1 MYSLIQSYSQKLEK
15 IGHDNAKRTIEE
27 LLAHHLNC
35 SPLEIYNFESVNIL
49 EFEKDFKRLLKNEPL
64 QYMIGTVNFYGI
76 ELKCDKRALIPR
88 PETEKLIEIIFD
100 SSLKNEENS
109 KIIDV
114 GTGSGCIAIA
124 LATKF
129 TNTKIQ
135 AIDISKE
142 AIEMANENVKRL
154 QLSNR
159 INVFYQDNLF
169 KSPDKS
175 FNAVISNPP
184 YISSK
189 EWLELPNSVKVYE
202 PRIALE
208 AGSKGT
214 EFYEIL
220 IPEASRILKNKGL
233 LFLEIGHKQ
242 AEKISEILNINGF
255 ENICIEKDFQGHDRI
270 IHAIKLN

>member
-1 MYSLIQSYSQKLEK
+1 MFSLIQSYAQKLEK
-15 IGHDNAKRTIEE
+15 SGHDNTKRTIEE

-64 QYMIGTVNFYGI
+64 QYIIGTVNFYGI

-88 PETEKLIEIIFD
+88 PETEKLIEIIFN

-129 TNTKIQ
+129 TDTKIQ

-142 AIEMANENVKRL
+142 AIEMASENVNRL

-159 INVFYQDNLF
+159 INVFYQDNLL

-184 YISSK
+184 YISAK

-220 IPEASRILKNKGL
+220 IPEASRILKNEGL
-233 LFLEIGHKQ
+233 LFLEIGYKQ
-242 AEKISEILNINGF
+242 AEKISEILNTHGF

-270 IHAIKLN
+270 IHAIKSN

>member
-1 MYSLIQSYSQKLEK
+1 MYSLIQSYAQKLSK
-15 IGHDNAKRTIEE
+15 SGHDNAKRTIEE
-27 LLAHHLNC
+27 LLAYHLSC
-35 SPLEIYNFESVNIL
+35 SPLEIYNFKSVNIL

-64 QYMIGTVNFYGI
+64 QYIVGTVNFYGI

-88 PETEKLIEIIFD
+88 PETEKLIEIIFN
-100 SSLKNEENS
+100 SSLKNEKNS

-129 TNTKIQ
+129 TDTQIQ

-142 AIEMANENVKRL
+142 AIEMANENVNKL
-154 QLSNR
+154 KLSNK
-159 INVFYQDNLF
+159 INVFYQDNLL
-169 KSPDKS
+169 KSPDES

-220 IPEASRILKNKGL
+220 IPEASRTLKNKGL
-233 LFLEIGHKQ
+233 LFLEIGYKQ
-242 AEKISEILNINGF
+242 ADKISEILNTHGF
-255 ENICIEKDFQGHDRI
+255 ESIYVEKDLQGHDRI
-270 IHAIKLN
+270 IQAIKSN

>member
-1 MYSLIQSYSQKLEK
+1 MYSLIQSYVQKLSK
-15 IGHDNAKRTIEE
+15 SGHDNAKRTIEE
-27 LLAHHLNC
+27 LLAYHLSC
-35 SPLEIYNFESVNIL
+35 SPLEIYNFESVNLL
-49 EFEKDFKRLLKNEPL
+49 EFEKNFKRLLKNEPL
-64 QYMIGTVNFYGI
+64 QYIIGTVNFYGI

-88 PETEKLIEIIFD
+88 PETEKLIEIIFN

-129 TNTKIQ
+129 TDTKIQ

-142 AIEMANENVKRL
+142 AIEMANENVNRL

-159 INVFYQDNLF
+159 INVFYQDNLL

-242 AEKISEILNINGF
+242 AEKISEILNIHGF

>member
-1 MYSLIQSYSQKLEK
+1 MYSLIQSYAQKLEK
-15 IGHDNAKRTIEE
+15 SGHDNAKRTIEE
-27 LLAHHLNC
+27 LLAYHLSC
-35 SPLEIYNFESVNIL
+35 SPLEIYNFESFDIL

-64 QYMIGTVNFYGI
+64 QYIIGTVNFYGV

-88 PETEKLIEIIFD
+88 PETEKLIEIIFN
-100 SSLKNEENS
+100 SNLKNEANS

-129 TNTKIQ
+129 TDTKIQ

-142 AIEMANENVKRL
+142 AIEMANENVNRL

-159 INVFYQDNLF
+159 VNVFYQDNLL
-169 KSPDKS
+169 KSKDES

-189 EWLELPNSVKVYE
+189 EWIELPNSVKVYE

-208 AGSKGT
+208 AGPQGT

-220 IPEASRILKNKGL
+220 IPETWRVLKNKGH
-233 LFLEIGHKQ
+233 LFLEIGYEQ
-242 AEKISEILNINGF
+242 AQKISEILSTHGF
-255 ENICIEKDFQGHDRI
+255 ENICIEKDLQGHDRI
-270 IHAIKLN
+270 IHAIKSN